1 MFCLEMSS
9 DLENAEL
16 ELQCAKEIER
26 NVILREQQQKF
37 YCKRYDEGYSAGYRD
52 GRREK
57 LVTLKDIMLLFS
69 HSGLCI
75 LANLVIPVKSFG
87 AVYHSS

>member
-16 ELQCAKEIER
+16 ELQYAKEIER
-26 NVILREQQQKF
+26 NVILQEQQQKF

-52 GRREK
+52 GRRE
-57 LVTLKDIMLLFS
+57 TRMHYDEAGF
-69 HSGLCI
+69 
-75 LANLVIPVKSFG
+75 
-87 AVYHSS
+87 